1 MKKKIVAVM
10 MCAAMV
16 AMLGVGC
23 GSKSSDDS
31 SSKSETKKTLTEDDI
46 LSVIFRI
53 CLDSRLTEECRQWII
68 RH

>member
-1 MKKKIVAVM
+1 MKKKLAAVM
-10 MCAAMV
+10 ICAAMV

-46 LSVIFRI
+46 KDRI
-53 CLDSRLTEECRQWII
+53 HKSDSTFDFYRSDEGIQTI
-68 RH
+68 